1 MTPYVADPVY
11 LNGRFLPLAEA
22 GVSPLDRGFLYGD
35 GVYEVIPVYSR
46 QAFRIDEHLKR
57 LQATLDGIKLA
68 NPLAVDAWKSV
79 IFKLIETAPWED
91 QSIYLQVTRG
101 ADDKRDHAFPP
112 ISVPSTAF
120 AFASPLVTTSAEVR
134 AKGVAA
140 ITVPD
145 LRWSRCDLKVVSLL
159 ANVLARQEAVEQ
171 GCAEALLIRDGFMK
185 EGAASNIFIV
195 KDGVLIAP
203 PKTQLMLPGITYDV
217 ILELAKSHGQ
227 PLEIREIA
235 EMELRAADEVW
246 MTSSTKEIL
255 AITTLDGQPV
265 GHGEQAG
272 KPGPL
277 AATMWQ
283 WYQDFKNSVMRKG

>member
-1 MTPYVADPVY
+1 MPPYVADPVY

-22 GVSPLDRGFLYGD
+22 GISPLDRGFLYGD

-46 QAFRIDEHLKR
+46 KAFRIDEHLQR
-57 LQATLDGIKLA
+57 LQATLDGIKMA
-68 NPLAVDAWKSV
+68 NPLPASEWKAV
-79 IFKLIETAPWED
+79 ILHLIEAAPWDD

-101 ADDKRDHAFPP
+101 ADDKRDHAFPST
-112 ISVPSTAF
+112 SVPPTAF
-120 AFASPLVTTSAEVR
+120 AFASPLITTPAEVR

-159 ANVLARQEAVEQ
+159 ANVLARQQAVEQ
-171 GCAEALLIRDGFMK
+171 GCAEALLIRDGYVK

-195 KDGVLIAP
+195 KDGVLLAP
-203 PKTQLMLPGITYDV
+203 PKTHLMLPGITYDV
-217 ILELAKSHGQ
+217 ILELAEQHQQ
-227 PLEIREIA
+227 PLVVREIT
-235 EMELRAADEVW
+235 ETELRSADEVW

-265 GHGEQAG
+265 GSGQ
-272 KPGPL
+272 PGPY
-277 AATMWQ
+277 AEQMWQ
-283 WYQDFKNSVMRKG
+283 WYQDFKNTVMRKG